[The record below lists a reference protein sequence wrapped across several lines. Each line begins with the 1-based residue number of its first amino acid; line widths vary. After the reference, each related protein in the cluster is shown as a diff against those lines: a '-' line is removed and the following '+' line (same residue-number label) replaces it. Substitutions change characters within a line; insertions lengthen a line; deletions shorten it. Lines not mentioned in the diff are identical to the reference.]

1 MRQSLTLGMRVNMR
15 RAITAQATASFSR
28 VGSRAGDARK
38 SSCATRASTV
48 KRASTSDADAVR
60 RQQSQITFVK
70 IHCVEE
76 SVDAFIAQTLDNAMN
91 STREVGN
98 VRFDALRD
106 LDDRSRF
113 TLVEIY
119 SDEASKNEHKITAHY
134 EAWRDACAP
143 MMQSPRSAERY
154 VAVEPNDD
162 GWAYANATSWS
173 PEDEAEMGAASVVH
187 VRCRVVPGSED
198 AFAALCA
205 ENALHSS
212 QEPGNLRFDVF
223 QNADDPERFVLVE
236 VYEDAAAA
244 ARHKETA
251 HYLVW
256 RDAVADL
263 MAEPRVAE
271 RFEALFPNSFTA
283 WSGGNCEDACEMA
296 W

>member
-1 MRQSLTLGMRVNMR
+1 MSGALKQMRAAV
-15 RAITAQATASFSR
+15 TAQTPSASSR
-28 VGSRAGDARK
+28 VVSFGAKTCR
-38 SSCATRASTV
+38 SSHATRASTV
-48 KRASTSDADAVR
+48 ARASTSDADAVR

-91 STREVGN
+91 STREFGN
-98 VRFDALRD
+98 VRFDVLRD
-106 LDDRSRF
+106 LSDASRF

-119 SDEASKNEHKITAHY
+119 SDEKSKDAHKTTSHY
-134 EAWRDACAP
+134 ERWRDACGP

-154 VAVEPNDD
+154 LAVEPNDD

-173 PEDEAEMGAASVVH
+173 LEDAAEMGAASVVH
-187 VRCRVVPGSED
+187 VRCRVVPGSEG
-198 AFAALCA
+198 AFAALSA
-205 ENALHSS
+205 ENARHSS

-223 QNADDPERFVLVE
+223 QNADDPHSFVLVE

-244 ARHKETA
+244 ARHKETP
-251 HYLVW
+251 HYLAW

-263 MAEPRVAE
+263 MASPRVAE
-271 RFEALFPNSFTA
+271 RFETLFPISYTA
-283 WSGGNCEDACEMA
+283 WSGDACGDACDMA

>member
-1 MRQSLTLGMRVNMR
+1 MR

-28 VGSRAGDARK
+28 VGSRAGHARK
-38 SSCATRASTV
+38 SLCAMRASTV

-134 EAWRDACAP
+134 EAWR
-143 MMQSPRSAERY
+143 
-154 VAVEPNDD
+154 
-162 GWAYANATSWS
+162 
-173 PEDEAEMGAASVVH
+173 
-187 VRCRVVPGSED
+187 
-198 AFAALCA
+198 
-205 ENALHSS
+205 
-212 QEPGNLRFDVF
+212 
-223 QNADDPERFVLVE
+223 
-236 VYEDAAAA
+236 
-244 ARHKETA
+244 ETRA
-251 HYLVW
+251 H
-256 RDAVADL
+256 R
-263 MAEPRVAE
+263 
-271 RFEALFPNSFTA
+271 
-283 WSGGNCEDACEMA
+283 
-296 W
+296 

>member
-1 MRQSLTLGMRVNMR
+1 
-15 RAITAQATASFSR
+15 
-28 VGSRAGDARK
+28 
-38 SSCATRASTV
+38 
-48 KRASTSDADAVR
+48 
-60 RQQSQITFVK
+60 
-70 IHCVEE
+70 
-76 SVDAFIAQTLDNAMN
+76 
-91 STREVGN
+91 
-98 VRFDALRD
+98 
-106 LDDRSRF
+106 
-113 TLVEIY
+113 
-119 SDEASKNEHKITAHY
+119 
-134 EAWRDACAP
+134 

-251 HYLVW
+251 HYLAW

-283 WSGGNCEDACEMA
+283 WSGGNCEDACETA